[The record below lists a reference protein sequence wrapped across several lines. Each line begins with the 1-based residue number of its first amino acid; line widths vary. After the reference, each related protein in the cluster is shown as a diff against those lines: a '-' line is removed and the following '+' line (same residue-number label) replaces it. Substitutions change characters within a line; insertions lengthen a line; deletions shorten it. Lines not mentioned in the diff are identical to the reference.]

1 MFKVS
6 VDSGNQTDVDGPCY
20 HLRPWWYLGPGCNHG
35 GVQVQAATKGL
46 VWVQDPVIAK
56 FWVDVHDLCVVI
68 ACLYK

>member
-1 MFKVS
+1 MFMVS
-6 VDSGNQTDVDGPCY
+6 VDSGNHTDVDGPCY

-56 FWVDVHDLCVVI
+56 F
-68 ACLYK
+68 